1 MKKLLELNNYFY
13 FQVDCSW
20 SDWVYEECD
29 CDTKVRLVTRV
40 QYEEEYGGKPCEG
53 ESQMSMPCDET
64 ECPGTIFIEVLL
76 FQSKIKTIIGLS
88 TKACHLNY
96 RRGIMPKR
104 M

>member
-1 MKKLLELNNYFY
+1 MKALQKLYNYFY

-29 CDTKVRLVTRV
+29 CDAKVRLVTRV

-64 ECPGTIFIEVLL
+64 ECPGIIFYRNIISMKVVL
-76 FQSKIKTIIGLS
+76 KRTKPIIG
-88 TKACHLNY
+88 
-96 RRGIMPKR
+96 I
-104 M
+104 